1 MAKVLV
7 ADDDPDIVDLLELE
21 LAREGHEVLRADNG
35 RLALDVA
42 ERHRPDL
49 ILMDICMPVMTG
61 IEACREL
68 KETESLASV
77 PVVLISARGSDEDVI
92 AGLDVGAHDYIS
104 KPFRWPFVAARIRAA
119 LRIRRAAETIRRK
132 NEELDQFSYF
142 ASHDLQQPLRQICAF
157 GDLLKEDLGDD
168 LTDSAAE
175 SLRFITAAAARAR
188 TLVQDLLTLSQT
200 GKAAVRQEPVSLNEC
215 VDQALDVLVLAREQA
230 GAEISRE
237 TLPVVHGDATLL
249 TQIYQNLIGNALKF
263 RRENTRPK
271 IDLTA
276 EKSDTGFILGV
287 RDNGIGIA
295 EKELRS
301 VFGAF
306 KRLHGSSEFEGSGIG
321 LTFCQ
326 KVVRLHGGRIWVER
340 PRDGGSHFRFEL
352 PDADHLPTEPS
363 E

>member
-1 MAKVLV
+1 MARVLV
-7 ADDDPDIVDLLELE
+7 ADDDPDIVDLLALE

-35 RLALDVA
+35 RVALDVA
-42 ERHRPDL
+42 EQHRPDL

-68 KETESLASV
+68 KGTETLASV

-119 LRIRRAAETIRRK
+119 LRIRRANEIIRCK

-142 ASHDLQQPLRQICAF
+142 ASHDLQQPLRHICAF

-168 LTDSAAE
+168 LSESAAQ
-175 SLRFITAAAARAR
+175 SLGFITAAAARAR
-188 TLVQDLLTLSQT
+188 TLVKDLLTLSQA
-200 GKAAVRQEPVSLNEC
+200 GKSAMRREPVSLDEC
-215 VDQALDVLVLAREQA
+215 VDQALDMLVLARDQA

-237 TLPVVHGDATLL
+237 TLPIAHGDATLL

-263 RRENTRPK
+263 RSENTAPK
-271 IDLTA
+271 IELTA
-276 EKSDTGFILGV
+276 AKSDTGFVLGV

-295 EKELRS
+295 EKDRKS

-306 KRLHGSSEFEGSGIG
+306 KRLHGTSEFEGSGIG
-321 LTFCQ
+321 LAFCQ
-326 KVVRLHGGRIWVER
+326 KVVRLHGGSIWVEN
-340 PRDGGSHFRFEL
+340 PTEGGSHFRFGL
-352 PDADHLPTEPS
+352 PDVDHLPTEPS